1 MKIKNQKVALGAAL
15 AILITVLPFQTAHAQ
30 SIDDAQTAGST
41 AVATQ
46 EKMGGEGGNAAE
58 DEGTAD
64 NSDMPNVEE
73 NGSQVQEA
81 QEGGGQ
87 EAQVGPLT
95 TMGDS
100 NTISEGIYIG
110 NINVSGKTA
119 GEAKQD
125 VEAYIEEL
133 KGQTVTFQVM
143 DGNQVEAAV
152 GDLGLKWA
160 NQDAVQDAIA
170 LGKKGNIIQRYKAL
184 QDLRHENKVFEL
196 AYDFDKEAIRK
207 ILAEQCMEY
216 NTEAKDAVLTRTN
229 GVFSVTPGQ
238 SGYVIDEEASVDQIY
253 EYLMNEWDFK
263 DVSVEVVA
271 KVQEPR
277 GTEEELLQVKDVLGT
292 FTTSYSTSGS
302 SRSANVS
309 NGCNLIA
316 GATLYPGDEFSTYE
330 AVSPFSVDNGYF
342 MAGSYMNG
350 QVVDSLGGG
359 ICQVSTTLYNAV
371 LLSELEVTERHNHS
385 MIVTYVDP
393 SADAA
398 IAESAGKD
406 FKFIN
411 NTEHPIY
418 IDGYCENKKIT
429 FTIYGVE
436 TRPSNREVIYESE
449 ILSVI
454 NPDHEVIYTNVAMPI
469 GQVVTQSAHI
479 GYKAQLWKI
488 VKENG
493 VEVSREQINSSS
505 YKMVPRTAT
514 VGLSTNDVNAYNEM
528 LAAVATNNI
537 DHVKNVAASLAQFA
551 IPAGQPPAEPPPAE
565 QPPAEQPPAEQPPA
579 EQPPAEQQPA
589 EQPPAE

>member
-1 MKIKNQKVALGAAL
+1 
-15 AILITVLPFQTAHAQ
+15 
-30 SIDDAQTAGST
+30 
-41 AVATQ
+41 
-46 EKMGGEGGNAAE
+46 MGG
-58 DEGTAD
+58 
-64 NSDMPNVEE
+64 V
-73 NGSQVQEA
+73 
-81 QEGGGQ
+81 
-87 EAQVGPLT
+87 
-95 TMGDS
+95 
-100 NTISEGIYIG
+100 
-110 NINVSGKTA
+110 
-119 GEAKQD
+119 
-125 VEAYIEEL
+125 
-133 KGQTVTFQVM
+133 
-143 DGNQVEAAV
+143 
-152 GDLGLKWA
+152 
-160 NQDAVQDAIA
+160 
-170 LGKKGNIIQRYKAL
+170 
-184 QDLRHENKVFEL
+184 
-196 AYDFDKEAIRK
+196 
-207 ILAEQCMEY
+207 
-216 NTEAKDAVLTRTN
+216 
-229 GVFSVTPGQ
+229 
-238 SGYVIDEEASVDQIY
+238 
-253 EYLMNEWDFK
+253 
-263 DVSVEVVA
+263 
-271 KVQEPR
+271 
-277 GTEEELLQVKDVLGT
+277 
-292 FTTSYSTSGS
+292 
-302 SRSANVS
+302 
-309 NGCNLIA
+309 
-316 GATLYPGDEFSTYE
+316 
-330 AVSPFSVDNGYF
+330 
-342 MAGSYMNG
+342 
-350 QVVDSLGGG
+350 

-436 TRPSNREVIYESE
+436 TRPSNREVIYESG

-551 IPAGQPPAEPPPAE
+551 IPAEHPPGE

-579 EQPPAEQQPA
+579 Q
-589 EQPPAE
+589 